1 MHFGA
6 LGTEVSASLGPGVR
20 FPGQQGCFQVTL
32 RNRCRRSPGTSPSA
46 WTRGPFRFLRKLVA
60 QDEAEEGTTFSL
72 FVEAGLG
79 MGPAKPLPAAAMP
92 CVSAACCSAESSGL
106 VWPPRACLV
115 SQGDNDRQEG
125 GVRRAGWEVPS
136 GKPSFESTFFSKPQ
150 TRLPK

>member
-1 MHFGA
+1 M
-6 LGTEVSASLGPGVR
+6 
-20 FPGQQGCFQVTL
+20 TL

-79 MGPAKPLPAAAMP
+79 MGPAKAPQATAGRGHA
-92 CVSAACCSAESSGL
+92 VRVCCLLLCRKLGSGL
-106 VWPPRACLV
+106 AARACLV